1 MKRATLLLLAAL
13 PSPAAA
19 HDAFGD
25 LGPFYQA
32 MLHPLADPAQGLLL
46 AATAVFLARLPL
58 STVRRA
64 FAVLAAAGGITLVV
78 ALLVTLP
85 EPSLRAMSLAA
96 LVMAAI
102 ALLPWRPGQLAS
114 SFFAATLGVVA
125 ALPVAA
131 LPVAVGGG
139 GSDLLVLF
147 GGAAG
152 IALATLFL
160 WALAETAD
168 RRLSPL
174 SSSVGAAWIGAIA
187 IMTAAIQA

>member
-1 MKRATLLLLAAL
+1 VRHATLLLLAAL

-78 ALLVTLP
+78 ALSVTLP
-85 EPSLRAMSLAA
+85 EPSLRAMTLAA
-96 LVMAAI
+96 LVMAVIAI
-102 ALLPWRPGQLAS
+102 LPWRPGQLAS
-114 SFFAATLGVVA
+114 SFFAAALGV
-125 ALPVAA
+125 VAA

-139 GSDLLVLF
+139 GPDLLVLF

-152 IALATLFL
+152 IALGTLFL
-160 WALAETAD
+160 WGLAETAD

-174 SSSVGAAWIGAIA
+174 SSTVGAAWIGAIA
-187 IMTAAIQA
+187 IMTAAIHA